1 MTSGAAAQKT
11 WHGPRFGLSA
21 KGEAG
26 HPLAVQQVERELDD
40 EHLERENHQPTARGA
55 SQHFGREP
63 GAELITAIE
72 VLLAAT
78 RNDRWSVLFSRE
90 GQRIASLSA
99 VRCSAMAAEHGESTV
114 HGLRGESSRRRCG
127 RVSPAPVQM

>member
-1 MTSGAAAQKT
+1 
-11 WHGPRFGLSA
+11 
-21 KGEAG
+21 
-26 HPLAVQQVERELDD
+26 VQQVERELDD

-63 GAELITAIE
+63 GAELIEAIE

-90 GQRIASLSA
+90 GQRIASLS
-99 VRCSAMAAEHGESTV
+99 VHCSAMAAEHGESTV
-114 HGLRGESSRRRCG
+114 HGLRGEGSRRRCG